1 MGQKRSR
8 AGQGKW
14 RAGHFPRSDT
24 KQRLESRLG
33 LIVGQP
39 RRNAPFLTHGERWI
53 PYGGM
58 LGGTRG
64 ELNGRDSL
72 LAPRPPMDKRDI
84 HLARPGCRA
93 AVAKMADRCTRYGA

>member
-1 MGQKRSR
+1 VLPLPLPLAWSQVKLVGQKRPKADR
-8 AGQGKW
+8 GKW

-39 RRNAPFLTHGERWI
+39 RRNAPFLTHGEWWI
-53 PYGGM
+53 PCGGIP
-58 LGGTRG
+58 GGTRR

-72 LAPRPPMDKRDI
+72 LVAP
-84 HLARPGCRA
+84 A
-93 AVAKMADRCTRYGA
+93 TQ